1 MYKYKMNYLKNIDT
15 IFKITIQIN
24 IYIYF
29 LYYRRI
35 YMILLFNI
43 IIFKFY
49 CFKNIKKLEML
60 LIKISYK
67 YETFCF

>member
-1 MYKYKMNYLKNIDT
+1 
-15 IFKITIQIN
+15 
-24 IYIYF
+24 
-29 LYYRRI
+29 
-35 YMILLFNI
+35 MILLFNI